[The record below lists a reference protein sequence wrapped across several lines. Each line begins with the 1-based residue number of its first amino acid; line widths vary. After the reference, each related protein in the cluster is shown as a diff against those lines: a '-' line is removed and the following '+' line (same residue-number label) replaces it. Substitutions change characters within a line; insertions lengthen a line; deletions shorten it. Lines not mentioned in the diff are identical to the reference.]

1 MVAALSVVLVLI
13 SIGTILGPV
22 GAVVIIYHDDLT
34 QLFITPQIRDTMNG
48 NSTIFLDM
56 GQSDNQNGNGNSNDN
71 GNPELGGL
79 MNPVFV
85 SAQIDQATH
94 SFTGVFNVT
103 NNFGYNLT
111 LNSFSTDVQIT
122 QNNIPAGSISLSS
135 PVTVHAGETSQLTAT
150 GQWSQAAQ
158 DYVTN
163 NFQSAA
169 SLDISL
175 TNISINVNGIT
186 IQTAGPFQISV
197 PTNVV
202 G

>member
-56 GQSDNQNGNGNSNDN
+56 GQSDNQNWNGNSNDN

-94 SFTGVFNVT
+94 TFTGFFNIT
-103 NNFGYNLT
+103 NSFSDDLT

-122 QNNIPAGSISLSS
+122 QNDIPASNVKLSN
-135 PVTVHAGETSQLTAT
+135 PVTVHAGETSQLTVT

-186 IQTAGPFQISV
+186 IQTAGPIQISV